1 MRVAASDGSVVCAN
15 ADGGERYRIGLRRNV
30 EEQKQ
35 LEIIIASYHRF
46 ILGKF
51 LIVKLGTYF
60 K

>member
-1 MRVAASDGSVVCAN
+1 MRVAAWDGSVVCAN
-15 ADGGERYRIGLRRNV
+15 ADGGERYRIHRNV

-51 LIVKLGTYF
+51 LIVKLGDLL
-60 K
+60 

>member
-15 ADGGERYRIGLRRNV
+15 ADGGERYRIRRNV

-51 LIVKLGTYF
+51 LIVKLGDLL
-60 K
+60 